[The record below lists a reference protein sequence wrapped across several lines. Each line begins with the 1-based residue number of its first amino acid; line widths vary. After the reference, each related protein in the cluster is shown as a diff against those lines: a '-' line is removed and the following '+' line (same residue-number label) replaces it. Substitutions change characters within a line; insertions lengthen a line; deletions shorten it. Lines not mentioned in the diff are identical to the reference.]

1 MKGVVAV
8 DQVVV
13 VIGRLGWFE
22 LQLMIIMSSLR
33 AAAAAAWRRAGCWPW
48 FRQIVDLVKAGMGD
62 DWMFGLEGL
71 FKSTRSDQGGDGRME
86 DYGVSNS
93 GERVVGVKKAGKGLC
108 GSQDGGNDW

>member
-71 FKSTRSDQGGDGRME
+71 FKS
-86 DYGVSNS
+86 
-93 GERVVGVKKAGKGLC
+93 
-108 GSQDGGNDW
+108 

>member
-33 AAAAAAWRRAGCWPW
+33 AAAAAAWRRAGGWP
-48 FRQIVDLVKAGMGD
+48 
-62 DWMFGLEGL
+62 
-71 FKSTRSDQGGDGRME
+71 
-86 DYGVSNS
+86 
-93 GERVVGVKKAGKGLC
+93 
-108 GSQDGGNDW
+108 